1 MQDTRNYAYLTESLS
16 TDGDM
21 YICTHIIPIP
31 YRHRV
36 DTSLNR
42 AGIRHE
48 ADYAN
53 NSCASAKVCPI
64 HEFMHGCMNY
74 TYLMHRNNG
83 QYNYT
88 QFTELVYVSQNGCG
102 SCSKAVLDTAAV
114 KAKHPC
120 GVRGGW

>member
-1 MQDTRNYAYLTESLS
+1 MH
-16 TDGDM
+16 
-21 YICTHIIPIP
+21 THIIPIP

-36 DTSLNR
+36 DKSLNR

-53 NSCASAKVCPI
+53 NTCASAKVCP
-64 HEFMHGCMNY
+64 MNY

-102 SCSKAVLDTAAV
+102 SSSKAVLDTAAV